1 MSGRMW
7 AGAVVAFVGVV
18 SAGCTDRSPVGPSA
32 AASGGGSLSARPER
46 PAAGTY
52 ELSFHVL
59 RRSGD
64 LENVSTLPVRSEEL
78 ILKAEVRDSSGLP
91 ALTGTVVFEYCSYR
105 KLPPNDLER
114 ADEAPAAVCE
124 TNLASWNRL
133 GAVGMAATNYL
144 PEEPGTA
151 IWAFGVVHLP
161 RTVGF
166 RFRFVRQDGSVASGI
181 GGPGDL
187 TWTANEDPL

>member
-59 RRSGD
+59 RAGARED
-64 LENVSTLPVRSEEL
+64 VSTLPVRSEEL
-78 ILKAEVRDSSGLP
+78 ILKAEVVR
-91 ALTGTVVFEYCSYR
+91 
-105 KLPPNDLER
+105 
-114 ADEAPAAVCE
+114 
-124 TNLASWNRL
+124 
-133 GAVGMAATNYL
+133 M
-144 PEEPGTA
+144 
-151 IWAFGVVHLP
+151 VH
-161 RTVGF
+161 
-166 RFRFVRQDGSVASGI
+166 SV
-181 GGPGDL
+181 
-187 TWTANEDPL
+187 T